1 MKKVLFKIFEICLR
15 NYFKKRHTR
24 TPMDMTDIKIAEQQI
39 FLHIH
44 ALANI

>member
-24 TPMDMTDIKIAEQQI
+24 TPMDIKIAEQQI